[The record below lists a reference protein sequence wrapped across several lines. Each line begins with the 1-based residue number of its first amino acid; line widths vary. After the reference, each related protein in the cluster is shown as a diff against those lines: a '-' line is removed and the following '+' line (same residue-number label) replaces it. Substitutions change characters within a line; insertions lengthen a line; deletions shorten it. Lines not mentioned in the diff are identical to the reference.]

1 MLILSSVQTKYIFVT
16 GGVVSGLGKGLTAS
30 SLGAL
35 LKASG
40 YSVAIQKLDPYFN
53 VDPGTMNPFQH
64 GEVYVLDDGS
74 ETDLDLGHYE
84 RFIDSNLNKNSNATS
99 GAIYSEVIQNERE
112 GKYLGETVQVIPH
125 VTDSIKQRI
134 LSFEGE
140 VDIAIIELGGT
151 VGDIEILPYLEAI
164 RQMQKE
170 VGRENVC
177 YIHLTLVP
185 YIAPSQEF
193 KTKPTQHSVSELR
206 SRGVTPDVI
215 VLRSTEP
222 VEQHLKDKI
231 ARLCDVLA
239 ENVISAHDAKTL
251 YFIPQVMHEQGLD
264 SSIAERLGLS
274 LEKQDLSQW
283 RDLEHKIRNT
293 QSKLNVA
300 IVGKYQEL
308 PDAYLSVFESIY
320 HGGFNNLAKVEVT
333 LIDADTP
340 AHALTEVLSEMDA
353 LVVPGGFGYRGVEG
367 KILAVQYARENNI
380 PFLGI
385 CLGLQVAV
393 IEYARNLCGFKDAN
407 STEFVKDSEYPVV
420 ALMEEQEGVTD
431 LGGTMRLGAQE
442 AVLVKGSLANEL
454 YGALSAVERH
464 RHRWEVNNA
473 YVEKLEAEGLIIS
486 GRTKDTGLVEYIEL
500 PKDVHKYFI
509 ATQAHPEFTSRPN
522 RPNPLFDGLI
532 KAALKKD

>member
-1 MLILSSVQTKYIFVT
+1 VLILSSVQTKYIFVT

-215 VLRSTEP
+215 VLRCTEP

-231 ARLCDVLA
+231 ARLCDVLE

>member
-215 VLRSTEP
+215 VLRCTEP

-231 ARLCDVLA
+231 ARLCDVLE

>member
-215 VLRSTEP
+215 VLRCTEP

-231 ARLCDVLA
+231 ARLCDVLE

-442 AVLVKGSLANEL
+442 AVLVKGSLAT
-454 YGALSAVERH
+454 VERH